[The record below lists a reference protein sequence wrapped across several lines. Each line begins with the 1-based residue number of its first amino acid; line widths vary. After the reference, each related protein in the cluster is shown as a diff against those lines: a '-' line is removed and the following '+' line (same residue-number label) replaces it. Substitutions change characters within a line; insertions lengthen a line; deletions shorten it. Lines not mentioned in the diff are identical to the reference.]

1 MFNNGNQPN
10 IMAMF
15 RQFMND
21 PQGVTGLGVPQ
32 EMKNDPNAIISCL
45 MSSGKMNQQQYNQ
58 LRAMAENIMR
68 GLR

>member
-1 MFNNGNQPN
+1 MCNNNRGFD
-10 IMAMF
+10 ITALF